1 MDNTTALT
9 TTWVGGSV
17 TPLAGLNSGSCG
29 RVISKLVPLLIICII
44 GFSMYKVDP
53 VTFE

>member
-17 TPLAGLNSGSCG
+17 TPLAGLNSG
-29 RVISKLVPLLIICII
+29 
-44 GFSMYKVDP
+44 FVDALYLNLYLY
-53 VTFE
+53 